1 MPIYQDCY
9 IDIVEVSKIVCH
21 KNQTKVK
28 KMFIYFRR
36 INSLVVK
43 DGFFY

>member
-21 KNQTKVK
+21 KNQLRLRKCSYI
-28 KMFIYFRR
+28 FEE
-36 INSLVVK
+36 
-43 DGFFY
+43 